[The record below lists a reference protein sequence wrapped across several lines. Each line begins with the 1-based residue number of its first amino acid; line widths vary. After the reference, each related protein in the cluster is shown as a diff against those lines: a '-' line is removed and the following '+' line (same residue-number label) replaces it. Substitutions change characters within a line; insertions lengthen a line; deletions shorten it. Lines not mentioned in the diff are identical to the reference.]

1 MAILL
6 PQKWSDMSFSELQI
20 EKGVMDI
27 VDEEL
32 IISRQAV
39 SLTHRNSIPD
49 TTKIPIE
56 NPTNWLKIPNV
67 VCVFIDMIG
76 STKLSA
82 LVDNTKMAKAYRLF
96 TGTLIKVFDYYDSP
110 YIDVKGDGVFALF
123 DSDKVYTA
131 LVAAVTAKTIVE
143 ESLSGRIKDISGV
156 EIGAH
161 IGIDQDTILVRK
173 LGLKRYEGRT
183 DRQNEVWAGK
193 TVNMAAKLAS
203 LSKGKELWV
212 SYRFR
217 KNLKDE
223 KATMSCSCH
232 EKIQLWEEKDVSNDD
247 RFDFDSAY
255 MTKAIW
261 CSKHGSEYA
270 KYLKSLDE

>member
-1 MAILL
+1 
-6 PQKWSDMSFSELQI
+6 MSFSELQI